1 LKALLTLLITFLSL
15 SSFGQKK
22 YPTTDFRNP
31 LDIPIVLAGT
41 FGELRGN
48 HFHAG
53 IDIKTQRK
61 EGLNVYA
68 VADGYVSRIKVALW
82 GYGKVIYVNHPNGY
96 TSVYAHLSKFEKGI
110 EAYVK
115 KIQYKKESYETGNIF
130 PKKGEIQIKKGEIIA
145 FTGSTGGFVA
155 PHLHYEIRDTE
166 TEKIINPFL
175 FGIKVK
181 DTIAPKI
188 KGVFAYALTD
198 SSRINQ
204 NTNKSLLAFKKI
216 KEHLYTTN
224 RITAKGPIGFG
235 INVYDQLNGA
245 YNKNGVYSI
254 EMKVNGHKVY
264 HHTLETFSFKESK
277 YINLL
282 IDYPNYSKYK
292 KRFQKTHKVK
302 GNELKIYKNLINN
315 GVVNIKPEFNYTV
328 EIIVS
333 DFVGNTSTIKIPVK
347 GVQSNALFK
356 QEKDTTAYKVTIS
369 DFHKWSKKGIT
380 IAFPKNTFYNDLF
393 LDFEVKDGIAKIHE
407 PVIPLNKS
415 YTLTFDV
422 SKYTEKEKS
431 QLYIANI
438 NNKRYPSYQNTRK
451 KTDKFYTTTKTLGK
465 YTLLTDDTKP
475 VLYLKNFKSGKWI
488 TKHNKIIV
496 KISDKGTGIKSYRA
510 TLDGN
515 WILMEY
521 NLKKKQIVYQFKDK
535 KLVGAKH
542 QLKIEVE
549 DNVGNTNTLN
559 ATFYKKQ

>member
-1 LKALLTLLITFLSL
+1 LKLLLTLFITFLST
-15 SSFGQKK
+15 SFFGQKK
-22 YPTTDFRNP
+22 YPTKDFRNP
-31 LDIPIVLAGT
+31 LDIPTVLAGT
-41 FGELRGN
+41 FGELRTN

-68 VADGYVSRIKVALW
+68 VGDGYVSRIKVALW
-82 GYGKVIYVNHPNGY
+82 GYGKVIYVDHPNGY
-96 TSVYAHLSKFEKGI
+96 TSVYAHLSKFGNGI

-115 KIQYKKESYETGNIF
+115 KRQYKKENYETGNIF
-130 PKKGEIQIKKGEIIA
+130 PKKGEIPVKKGQVIA

-155 PHLHYEIRDTE
+155 PHLHYEIRDTK

-188 KGVFAYALTD
+188 KGLIVYTLTD
-198 SSRINQ
+198 SSRVNQ
-204 NTNKSLLAFKKI
+204 NTNESLLSFKKI
-216 KEHLYTTN
+216 KEHVYTTN

-264 HHTLETFSFKESK
+264 HHNLETFSFKESK
-277 YINLL
+277 YLNLL
-282 IDYPNYSKYK
+282 IDYNHYSTYK

-302 GNELKIYKNLINN
+302 RNQLKIYKNLLNN
-315 GVVNIKPEFNYTV
+315 GVINVKTGFNYRV

-333 DFVGNTSTIKIPVK
+333 DFAGNTSTLRIPVK
-347 GVQSNALFK
+347 GVLSNAIFK
-356 QEKDTTAYKVTIS
+356 QEKDTTAYQIS
-369 DFHKWSKKGIT
+369 RGEFHKWSKKGIT

-393 LDFEVKDGIAKIHE
+393 LDFDVQDSIVKIHE
-407 PVIPLNKS
+407 PTVPLNKS

-438 NNKRYPSYQNTRK
+438 NNKKYPSYQNTRK
-451 KTDKFYTTTKTLGK
+451 KKDKFYTTTKTLGK
-465 YTLLTDDTKP
+465 YTLATDNQKP
-475 VLYLKNFKSGKWI
+475 VIYLKNFKNESWI
-488 TKHNKIIV
+488 TKHDKIIV

-510 TLDGN
+510 TLDGD

-521 NLKKKQIVYQFKDK
+521 DLKKKQIVYQFKDK
-535 KLVGAKH
+535 ELIGAKH

-549 DNVGNTNTLN
+549 DNVGNTNILN